1 MAREKFND
9 DSASGINEGATMVQR
24 VVREVG
30 GGMTFPVLTKTNY
43 LGWAMLT
50 RVKLKARNMWAP
62 STKGGIDPHEDMMVL
77 DALVSAVPAEKVAT
91 MVDKNSAM

>member
-1 MAREKFND
+1 MAGEKFD
-9 DSASGINEGATMVQR
+9 DDGASGINEGATVVQR

-50 RVKLKARNMWAP
+50 RVKLKTRNMWV
-62 STKGGIDPHEDMMVL
+62 T
-77 DALVSAVPAEKVAT
+77 
-91 MVDKNSAM
+91 VDKGWH

>member
-1 MAREKFND
+1 MAGEKFND